1 MSKNDPI
8 TGQKNKF
15 QEIVDAVKKHFSKKH
30 KEDSLFADDEDE
42 QLTSEEKDE
51 LNPETPIGGASMLDG
66 EHGKIFGVSRPVVM
80 GIGIF
85 IFVVFSLAIIFAT
98 DDGSET
104 ATNTPQQKSESS
116 INKTNRNQNGDL
128 PSDYESLSKM
138 DPSKKGQQTTGTRPN
153 AQQPASVQATR
164 NASTTPAQQAVSQPS
179 STVVPRV
186 TSVASPPSYSQPY
199 QIPSSVAATPASA
212 AAPQQASSS
221 SSESTTQKIEDKFR
235 SAIAFALGGGST
247 VDSGSDSSSTGDG
260 GDASSAPA
268 SASSSAPA
276 AQTVASN
283 TYIESSPTT
292 LTAGTVIPAM
302 LLTGINTDVQG
313 QVKAQV
319 MADVYD
325 YSGTNL
331 IIPAGSQVLGTYN
344 ANTGSSSN
352 GRVEVN
358 FSTIVMPDGGAWNI
372 GNSITAIDGGGY
384 MGLAGNVH
392 RHTGSNFMKGIMN
405 SALTALSTVAVDR
418 VTLDM
423 SSLNN
428 LTNTNSQVTVT
439 VDPGYQFNLYVANS
453 ITF

>member
-1 MSKNDPI
+1 MSKNDPS

-15 QEIVDAVKKHFSKKH
+15 QEIVDAVKKHFSKKN

-42 QLTSEEKDE
+42 QLSSEEKDE
-51 LNPETPIGGASMLDG
+51 LNPDKPIGGASMLDG

-138 DPSKKGQQTTGTRPN
+138 DPSKKGQQTNAQHPN
-153 AQQPASVQATR
+153 GQQPASVQATR

-199 QIPSSVAATPASA
+199 QIPSSVAATPAPA

-235 SAIAFALGGGST
+235 SAIAFALGGGSEVADT
-247 VDSGSDSSSTGDG
+247 SSDTSSSDG
-260 GDASSAPA
+260 GNAGASNTA
-268 SASSSAPA
+268 SAPA
-276 AQTVASN
+276 AQTVANN
-283 TYIESSPTT
+283 TYIESSATT

-331 IIPAGSQVLGTYN
+331 IIPAGSQVLGSYN

-358 FSTIVMPDGGAWNI
+358 FSTIVMPDGGSWNI

>member
-1 MSKNDPI
+1 MSKNDPS

-15 QEIVDAVKKHFSKKH
+15 QEIVDAVKKHFSKKN

-42 QLTSEEKDE
+42 QLSSEEKDE
-51 LNPETPIGGASMLDG
+51 LNPDKPIGGASMLDG

-199 QIPSSVAATPASA
+199 QIPSSVAATPAPA

-235 SAIAFALGGGST
+235 SAIAFALGGGNEVADTS
-247 VDSGSDSSSTGDG
+247 SDTSSSDG
-260 GDASSAPA
+260 GNAGASNTA
-268 SASSSAPA
+268 SAPA
-276 AQTVASN
+276 AQTVANN
-283 TYIESSPTT
+283 TYIESSATT

-331 IIPAGSQVLGTYN
+331 IIPAGSQVLGSYN

-358 FSTIVMPDGGAWNI
+358 FSTIIMPDGGSWNI

-384 MGLAGNVH
+384 MGLAGKVH

-423 SSLNN
+423 SSINN
-428 LTNTNSQVTVT
+428 LTDTNSQVTVT